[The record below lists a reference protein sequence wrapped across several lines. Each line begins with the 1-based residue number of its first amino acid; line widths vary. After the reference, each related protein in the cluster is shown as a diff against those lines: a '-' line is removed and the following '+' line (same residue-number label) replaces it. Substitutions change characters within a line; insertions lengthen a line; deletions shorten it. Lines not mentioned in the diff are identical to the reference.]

1 MKLYEPDVCPHQT
14 TDNRGSSKTTSR
26 TFCLQ
31 CTTLYNIYFRDPA
44 AGKHEKNTVLKEMDT
59 KSTPAI
65 IDASRRW
72 VSQEDMQLTKEE
84 ALICVERLGGYV
96 EQMSEKIKPTEL
108 INALQDAIDVL
119 TQRSASK
126 GSALMVTHKGLMPIY
141 KGPAIKTLRR
151 GHHSRSRCLSHPGR
165 RTQRCMPQLDV
176 ERERRV
182 LWSKDLAPEVSGFGK
197 APIITKPRFR
207 FPFNIHC
214 GPMRHTV
221 AGVLD
226 SQELGHDGFVPLLL
240 SRTCVT
246 QHVTVT

>member
-1 MKLYEPDVCPHQT
+1 MSQMSAHTRQQT
-14 TDNRGSSKTTSR
+14 TEGQVRPHPGHFVSNV
-26 TFCLQ
+26 Q
-31 CTTLYNIYFRDPA
+31 HCTTFIFRDPA

-165 RTQRCMPQLDV
+165 RTQTLHATARCGERTQGFVV
-176 ERERRV
+176 ERFGSRSERFWQSTDHYQAPFQV
-182 LWSKDLAPEVSGFGK
+182 SIQHSLWTNETHRCGCAGF
-197 APIITKPRFR
+197 TR
-207 FPFNIHC
+207 
-214 GPMRHTV
+214 
-221 AGVLD
+221 AGA
-226 SQELGHDGFVPLLL
+226 
-240 SRTCVT
+240 
-246 QHVTVT
+246 

>member
-96 EQMSEKIKPTEL
+96 HQLSEKIKPTEL
-108 INALQDAIDVL
+108 INALKDAIDVPIQRL
-119 TQRSASK
+119 EPRRSAFMAIHSWRC
-126 GSALMVTHKGLMPIY
+126 LNY

-151 GHHSRSRCLSHPGR
+151 VDIMADPSVWALLDEGCNTACHSK
-165 RTQRCMPQLDV
+165 M
-176 ERERRV
+176 
-182 LWSKDLAPEVSGFGK
+182 
-197 APIITKPRFR
+197 
-207 FPFNIHC
+207 
-214 GPMRHTV
+214 
-221 AGVLD
+221 
-226 SQELGHDGFVPLLL
+226 
-240 SRTCVT
+240 
-246 QHVTVT
+246 